1 MQKTYLAGLSFYD
14 REILLAFNEMYYTCE
29 GIKEKM
35 RVLHP
40 PELMQLYTRLYKIPR
55 GNPVASL
62 VYLHRAGY
70 LHRNA
75 ENINSAVYWLTQK
88 GLDICRSK

>member
-1 MQKTYLAGLSFYD
+1 MQKAYLDGLSFYD
-14 REILLAFNEMYYTCE
+14 REILLAFNEMYYTRE

-35 RVLHP
+35 LILHP

-62 VYLHRAGY
+62 VFLHRAGY

-75 ENINSAVYWLTQK
+75 GSINSAVYWLTEK
-88 GLDICRSK
+88 GIEICRSK